1 MKTSMNDQTRTS
13 PFSEETIQQEED
25 AFIHSYAAVGE
36 GHTIRLLFSLFRGHY
51 WRLVRAAL
59 FLAVKSSP
67 LWVMP
72 LVTATAIDIAAGQ
85 KPGGVPALLGNLA
98 FILVLLLLNIP
109 LNYVYI
115 REFSIARRHVEA
127 GLRGA
132 MVRKLQ
138 QLSIA
143 FHKEMRSGRI
153 QSKVMR
159 DVEAVEGLS
168 AQIFNTVW
176 DTVLNSVIPLI
187 VILTK
192 NVWVFFIFVLTVPA
206 EVLAMLPFRKKMRRR
221 NREFRQE
228 IESTSSDVMEMEE
241 LVTVTRAHALEN
253 LEINRMTG
261 RIVEVAK
268 RGYRLDV
275 LQSFFGSVNWVIFM
289 AFQMICL
296 SVSSWMAFKGK
307 ISIGDIS
314 LYQTY
319 FTTLVNRVSG
329 IIGMI
334 PVFAKGG
341 EALQSI
347 GEILNC
353 GDVENYHGK
362 KKVANVRGEY
372 TFEQVDFH
380 YEDDPRPVLR
390 GLDLHVAAG
399 ETIALVGD
407 SGSGKST
414 IVSLVVG
421 YYRPTAGRLLIDGQ
435 DVRDLDMR
443 SYRRHIAIVPQ
454 NTILFSGT
462 IRENITYGCPD
473 VTEEELERVLEAACL
488 TDVVEAL
495 PRGLDTSVGEHGDK
509 LSGGQRQRIAIAR
522 ALIRNPEVIL
532 FDEATSALDTV
543 SEAAI
548 QQAIDNL
555 TRNRTTFIVAHRLST
570 IRHADKIAVIREGE
584 CVEYGTYEELMA
596 KQGAFY
602 TFKKLQS

>member
-1 MKTSMNDQTRTS
+1 M
-13 PFSEETIQQEED
+13 
-25 AFIHSYAAVGE
+25 GE
-36 GHTIRLLFSLFRGHY
+36 GHTVRLLFALFRAHY

-59 FLAVKSSP
+59 FYAVKSSP
-67 LWVMP
+67 IWIVP
-72 LVTATAIDIAAGQ
+72 LVTANAIDIAAGQ
-85 KPGGVPALLGNLA
+85 RPGGVSALLLNLA
-98 FILVLLLLNIP
+98 FILVLLLLNVP

-159 DVEAVEGLS
+159 DVEAVE
-168 AQIFNTVW
+168 
-176 DTVLNSVIPLI
+176 
-187 VILTK
+187 
-192 NVWVFFIFVLTVPA
+192 
-206 EVLAMLPFRKKMRRR
+206 
-221 NREFRQE
+221 
-228 IESTSSDVMEMEE
+228 
-241 LVTVTRAHALEN
+241 
-253 LEINRMTG
+253 
-261 RIVEVAK
+261 VAK
-268 RGYRLDV
+268 RGYKLDV
-275 LQSFFGSVNWVIFM
+275 IQSFFGSVNWVIFM
-289 AFQMICL
+289 SFEMICL
-296 SVSSWMAFKGK
+296 FISSWMAFEGK
-307 ISIGDIS
+307 ITIGEIS

-319 FTTLVNRVSG
+319 FTSLVNRISG
-329 IIGMI
+329 VIGMI

-362 KKVANVRGEY
+362 KKMSALRGEY
-372 TFEQVDFH
+372 TFEQVDFS
-380 YEDDPRPVLR
+380 YEDDPRPVLQ
-390 GLDLHVAAG
+390 GLDLHVAPG

-421 YYRPTAGRLLIDGQ
+421 YYRPTGGRLLIDGQ
-435 DVRDLDMR
+435 DVRELDMR
-443 SYRRHIAIVPQ
+443 SYRQHIAIVPQ
-454 NTILFSGT
+454 NTIRFSGS
-462 IRENITYGCPD
+462 IRDNITYGCPD
-473 VTEEELERVLEAACL
+473 VSEEELRRVLDAACL
-488 TDVVEAL
+488 TEVVAAL
-495 PRGLDTSVGEHGDK
+495 PQGLDTLVGEHGDK

-522 ALIRNPEVIL
+522 ALIRRPEVIL

-555 TRNRTTFIVAHRLST
+555 TRERTTFIVAHRLST
-570 IRHADKIAVIREGE
+570 IRHADKIAVIREGV
-584 CVEYGTYEELMA
+584 CVEYGTYDELMA

-602 TFKKLQS
+602 TFKQLQS

>member
-1 MKTSMNDQTRTS
+1 MKTMNDSTRTAK
-13 PFSEETIQQEED
+13 FSEETIKKEED
-25 AFIHSYAAVGE
+25 DYIHSYAAVGE
-36 GHTIRLLFSLFRGHY
+36 GHTVRLLFALFRAHY

-59 FLAVKSSP
+59 FYAVKSSP
-67 LWVMP
+67 IWIVP
-72 LVTATAIDIAAGQ
+72 LVTANAIDIAAGQ
-85 KPGGVPALLGNLA
+85 RPGGVPALLTNLA

-168 AQIFNTVW
+168 AQMFTTVW
-176 DTVLNSVIPLI
+176 ETVLNATIPLV

-192 NVWVFFIFVLTVPA
+192 NIVVFFIFLLTVPA
-206 EVLAMLPFRKKMRRR
+206 AVLAMIPFRNKMRRR

-228 IESTSSDVMEMEE
+228 IETTSSDVMEMEE
-241 LVTVTRAHALEN
+241 LVAVTRAHALEN
-253 LEINRMTG
+253 LEIDRMTG

-268 RGYRLDV
+268 RGYKLDV

-289 AFQMICL
+289 SFQMVCL
-296 SVSSWMAFKGK
+296 FISGWMAFKGK
-307 ISIGDIS
+307 ITIGEIS

-319 FTTLVNRVSG
+319 FTSLVNRISG
-329 IIGMI
+329 VIGMI

-362 KKVANVRGEY
+362 KRLPDLRGEY
-372 TFEQVDFH
+372 TFEQVDFC

-390 GLDLHVAAG
+390 GLNLHVAAG

-421 YYRPTAGRLLIDGQ
+421 YYRPTGGRLLIDGQ
-435 DVRDLDMR
+435 DVRELDMR
-443 SYRRHIAIVPQ
+443 SYRQHIAIVPQ
-454 NTILFSGT
+454 NTILFSGS
-462 IRENITYGCPD
+462 IRDNITYGCPD
-473 VTEEELERVLEAACL
+473 VSEKELRRVLDAACL
-488 TDVVEAL
+488 TEVVAAL
-495 PRGLDTSVGEHGDK
+495 PQGLDTQVGEHGDK

-522 ALIRNPEVIL
+522 ALIRRPEVIL

-555 TRNRTTFIVAHRLST
+555 TRERTTFIVAHRLST
-570 IRHADKIAVIREGE
+570 IRHADKIAVIREGV
-584 CVEYGTYEELMA
+584 CVEYGTYDELMA
-596 KQGAFY
+596 KKGAFY
-602 TFKKLQS
+602 TFKQLQS

>member
-1 MKTSMNDQTRTS
+1 MKTVNDSPRTA
-13 PFSEETIQQEED
+13 PFDEETIKQEED

-36 GHTIRLLFSLFRGHY
+36 GHTFRLLFALFRAHY
-51 WRLVRAAL
+51 WRLIKAAL
-59 FLAVKSSP
+59 FCAVKSSP
-67 LWVMP
+67 LWIMP
-72 LVTATAIDIAAGQ
+72 LVTANAIDIAAGQ
-85 KPGGVPALLGNLA
+85 KPGGISGLVTNLV

-109 LNYVYI
+109 LHYAYV

-138 QLSIA
+138 QLSVA

-168 AQIFNTVW
+168 SQIFDTIW
-176 DTVLNSVIPLI
+176 DTLLNSAIPLV

-192 NVWVFFIFVLTVPA
+192 NVYVFFIFLLTVPA
-206 EVLAMLPFRKKMRRR
+206 AVLAMIPFRKKMRQR

-228 IESTSSDVMEMEE
+228 IETTSSDVMEMEE

-261 RIVEVAK
+261 RIKEVAE
-268 RGYRLDV
+268 RGYKLDV
-275 LQSFFGSVNWVIFM
+275 LQGFFSSVNWVIFM
-289 AFQMICL
+289 SFQMICL
-296 SVSSWMAFKGK
+296 FISSVLALKGK
-307 ISIGDIS
+307 ISLGDVS

-319 FTTLVNRVSG
+319 FAALVTRVSG
-329 IIGMI
+329 VIGMI
-334 PVFAKGG
+334 PAFSKGS
-341 EALQSI
+341 EALGSI

-362 KKVANVRGEY
+362 KKMATVRGEY
-372 TFEQVDFH
+372 TFERVDFS
-380 YEDDPRPVLR
+380 YKDDPRPVLH

-399 ETIALVGD
+399 ETVALVGD

-421 YYRPTAGRLLIDGQ
+421 YYYPTAGRLLIDGQ

-443 SYRRHIAIVPQ
+443 SYRQHIAIVPQ
-454 NTILFSGT
+454 NTILFSGS
-462 IRENITYGCPD
+462 IRDNITYGCPD
-473 VTEEELERVLEAACL
+473 VSETELRRVLDAACL
-488 TDVVEAL
+488 TDVVAAL
-495 PRGLDTSVGEHGDK
+495 PQGLDTLVGEHGDK

-522 ALIRNPEVIL
+522 ALIRQPEVIL

-548 QQAIDNL
+548 QKAIDNL
-555 TRNRTTFIVAHRLST
+555 TQNRTTFIVAHRLST
-570 IRHADKIAVIREGE
+570 IRHADKIAVIREGV

-596 KQGAFY
+596 KQGSFY
-602 TFKKLQS
+602 TFKMLQS

>member
-1 MKTSMNDQTRTS
+1 MKTMNDSTRTA
-13 PFSEETIQQEED
+13 PFSEETIKQEED

-36 GHTIRLLFSLFRGHY
+36 GHTVRLLFALFRAHY

-59 FLAVKSSP
+59 FYAVKSSP
-67 LWVMP
+67 IWIVP
-72 LVTATAIDIAAGQ
+72 LVTANAIDIAAGQ
-85 KPGGVPALLGNLA
+85 RPGGVPALLTNLA

-168 AQIFNTVW
+168 AQMFTTVW
-176 DTVLNSVIPLI
+176 ETVLNATIPMV

-192 NVWVFFIFVLTVPA
+192 NIVVFFIFLLTVPA
-206 EVLAMLPFRKKMRRR
+206 AVLAMIPFRNKMRRR

-228 IESTSSDVMEMEE
+228 IETTSSDVMEMEE
-241 LVTVTRAHALEN
+241 LVAVTRAHALEN

-268 RGYRLDV
+268 RGYKLDV

-289 AFQMICL
+289 SFQMVCL
-296 SVSSWMAFKGK
+296 FISSWMAFKGK
-307 ISIGDIS
+307 ITIGEIS

-319 FTTLVNRVSG
+319 FTSLVNRISG
-329 IIGMI
+329 VIGMI

-362 KKVANVRGEY
+362 KKLPDLRGEY
-372 TFEQVDFH
+372 TFEQVGFC

-390 GLDLHVAAG
+390 GLNLHVAAG

-421 YYRPTAGRLLIDGQ
+421 YYRPTGGRLLIDGQ
-435 DVRDLDMR
+435 DVRELDMR
-443 SYRRHIAIVPQ
+443 SYRQHIAIVPQ
-454 NTILFSGT
+454 NTILFSGS
-462 IRENITYGCPD
+462 IRDNITYGCPD
-473 VTEEELERVLEAACL
+473 VSEKELRRVLDAACL
-488 TDVVEAL
+488 TEVVAAL
-495 PRGLDTSVGEHGDK
+495 PQGLDTQVGEHGDK

-522 ALIRNPEVIL
+522 ALIRRPEVIL

-555 TRNRTTFIVAHRLST
+555 TRERTTFIVAHRLST
-570 IRHADKIAVIREGE
+570 IRHADKIAVIREGV
-584 CVEYGTYEELMA
+584 CVEYGTYDELMA
-596 KQGAFY
+596 KKGAFY
-602 TFKKLQS
+602 TFKQLQS